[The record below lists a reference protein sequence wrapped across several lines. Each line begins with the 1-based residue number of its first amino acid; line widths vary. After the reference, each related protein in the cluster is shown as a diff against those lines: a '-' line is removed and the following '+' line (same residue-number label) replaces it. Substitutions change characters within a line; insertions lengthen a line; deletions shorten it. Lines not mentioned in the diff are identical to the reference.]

1 MGSYKYTKYANDIP
15 VVEKYNGSTFVS
27 IIDTKI
33 YEEDI
38 RKFNYF
44 VLDPDTDD
52 TINTSYILRVYKNI
66 KNYQVFTCA
75 AGGHGGL
82 IYGSGG
88 NGGQYLYIDN
98 IDDNSG
104 NTTKQ
109 ITRGSYLIKPGR
121 STNIFNTPNFE
132 NSINGSLN
140 KTTGSFY
147 LITYDNNEFRN
158 FKSLQTIDN
167 YKKKDW
173 SSISTTTGDIKLITS
188 TISFDQNKVYE
199 FIFYLNKNTSFKFT
213 NFQNLY
219 YTRIIKV
226 SNKNNINS
234 LFTPDTYNAYTYRA
248 GSYDEIITIIL
259 YKNSNEVLQPA
270 QIPTLSSIID
280 VSYASTNSSN
290 YYIYNFMTNKQGIN
304 AIIDT
309 INGIDNL
316 NNNNKNTSITYNENP
331 DADYTTLETN
341 TNTNSLQ
348 SGPNG
353 NISVISA
360 NPAVNINYMLKNFY
374 MPALFAGTINLSG
387 GSAGTS
393 LDSVRNNCS
402 GLINTKLGG
411 CRSNKILATMTGK
424 RIVKNTN
431 TNEWYSGVKGY
442 FSNYFKLFAKY
453 PYDEN
458 IEMNNT
464 SLANGGFTGYWQF
477 IKDEINYNY
486 GANGINNLSSP
497 NYGVYG
503 CGGQGGSV
511 LFDPNST
518 FTGSRGKNG
527 VFVLSFLNQALA
539 TISND
544 NSIVLKKMFG
554 LFGIKSSPTL
564 SEDKLA
570 YINYLTEDNSDIS
583 GSINFKGM
591 INNLFIHQANIH
603 IDQTYITQLN
613 TYIPKAN
620 FNNLLAVIYIIQ
632 RIYYVISLNLTLINI
647 SKITK
652 LNISFVGTKELE
664 KVEWLNNS
672 EILFIKIC
680 DIIDN
685 DYIKKYI
692 NSSSITTYRDLLI
705 SGSFDNIIILKEN
718 GVISEYG
725 NPSTP
730 INTSYN
736 SDSNSNDY
744 KFIVNTVSYIF
755 NIQAK
760 DFKIHINA
768 IETAFDIL
776 CKNAI
781 IYAIIYHTTT
791 PALVYTE
798 TIIENIY
805 TRLSKFNNELKRTTD
820 RIAEYKNIFQEQ
832 NEFKLYF
839 NNSINDYNN
848 YRDKNTSFH
857 NLLTSKKAYTAT
869 KEKFRN
875 TVNIFTI
882 IIFIIIIILILWLIY
897 VIIFNSNKYDAMPHL
912 IFMFLILIIVV
923 FILNYLNYS
932 YGYKEFFVNPNENAS
947 QLEILDNEKYKV
959 NNITFNNKDYTVTYI
974 TENSTFML
982 NNNIDT
988 SIVLINNGSEANLAS
1003 KEGQGGTINIYDPGF
1018 VASAIKEKEEYK
1030 VEFNPTSTPNQIS
1043 IIKNNLNQQSTGIIT
1058 SNRDSYDP
1066 YKKIKIYYNNN
1077 DSNYSSNYSTL
1088 LDYYNNILNIDN
1100 PYNSNT
1106 LTSSYMYLNYNEA
1119 VLNAYY
1125 DNSITTSYTCNIS
1138 SDNIINSNMS
1148 EIVNVLFNKDNLS
1161 AYYYGSSGCN
1171 LDAYSCNI
1179 NKVNYSDAYGLGGAY
1194 ETVTT
1199 TGISNTGINGACII
1213 INKQVEFLPTHMD
1226 VQTLINMYNNNLNKY
1241 IYDRFN
1247 KIYLIDNNVIYN
1259 NALVSFRKRYDEENV
1274 KNNKYKKYETNLNQ
1288 YSTNILMDVYFR
1300 YEIAK
1305 ILTYI
1310 FLALIICIIIY
1321 RFNNEHF
1328 ILLVGIYILMV
1339 IFIVMYFFYNM
1350 NINTRRDYY
1359 KYYWSKYNNDN

>member
-38 RKFNYF
+38 KKFNYF
-44 VLDPDTDD
+44 VLDPDIDK
-52 TINTSYILRVYKNI
+52 TINTSYILRVYNPI

-75 AGGHGGL
+75 AGGHGGI

-88 NGGQYLYIDN
+88 NGGNYLYIDN
-98 IDDNSG
+98 INADPAD
-104 NTTKQ
+104 TTKQ

-121 STNIFNTPNFE
+121 SVDISNAPELTT
-132 NSINGSLN
+132 INNNLQQR
-140 KTTGSFY
+140 TGTFY
-147 LITYDNNEFRN
+147 LIKYPNTIFHEY
-158 FKSLQTIDN
+158 KSPQKIDL
-167 YKKKDW
+167 YKQRDW
-173 SSISTTTGDIKLITS
+173 SSTAATGIILTLSSITI
-188 TISFDQNKVYE
+188 TPLQKIEANLVYE
-199 FIFYLNKNTSFKFT
+199 FIFYLKKRTSFKFT
-213 NFQNLY
+213 NFINSY
-219 YTRIIKV
+219 YTRVIKV

-234 LFTPDTYNAYTYRA
+234 LFTPDVSNNYTRNA
-248 GSYDEIITIIL
+248 GDNDEIITIIIYQNIYNDISSDKL
-259 YKNSNEVLQPA
+259 
-270 QIPTLSSIID
+270 ITLSSLFDIT
-280 VSYASTNSSN
+280 TNGLN
-290 YYIYNFMTNKQGIN
+290 FYIYDFMNSKNTVNAINDTIN
-304 AIIDT
+304 AINRTSAD
-309 INGIDNL
+309 
-316 NNNNKNTSITYNENP
+316 TSITYNNNP
-331 DADYTTLETN
+331 DADYSTL
-341 TNTNSLQ
+341 NSVGSKVSIQGGL
-348 SGPNG
+348 NG

-387 GSAGTS
+387 GSVGSTFTQS
-393 LDSVRNNCS
+393 PSCND
-402 GLINTKLGG
+402 IIIYLGG
-411 CRSNKILATMTGK
+411 CRTNKQLQKMTGK
-424 RIVKNTN
+424 RIVKNSN

-477 IKDEINYNY
+477 LKDERNYNY
-486 GANGINNLSSP
+486 GANGVNDLSSP

-518 FTGSRGKNG
+518 FTGSKGKNG

-570 YINYLTEDNSDIS
+570 YINDLTEINTNI
-583 GSINFKGM
+583 GSSLNFKGM

-603 IDQTYITQLN
+603 IDPTYIDKLN

-620 FNNLLAVIYIIQ
+620 FNNLLAVINIIQ
-632 RIYYVISLNLTLINI
+632 RIYYVISLNLSSINI
-647 SKITK
+647 SKITR
-652 LNISFVGTKELE
+652 LYIEFVDDKKLE

-672 EILFIKIC
+672 SILTIKVYN
-680 DIIDN
+680 IIDN
-685 DYIKKYI
+685 IDNEYISKYI
-692 NSSSITTYRDLLI
+692 NNNLTTTTYRSLINIGSSIT
-705 SGSFDNIIILKEN
+705 ILKESN
-718 GVISEYG
+718 GVINDITSNTTE
-725 NPSTP
+725 
-730 INTSYN
+730 INNSYN
-736 SDSNSNDY
+736 SDSNSNAY

-781 IYAIIYHTTT
+781 IYAIIYYT
-791 PALVYTE
+791 PQITPDLYTE
-798 TIIENIY
+798 TIIEYIY

-869 KEKFRN
+869 KEKFRD

-959 NNITFNNKDYTVTYI
+959 SNITFNNKDYTVTYI

-1003 KEGQGGTINIYDPGF
+1003 REGQGGTINIYDPGF

-1030 VEFNPTSTPNQIS
+1030 VEFNTTSTPNQIS

-1066 YKKIKIYYNNN
+1066 DKKIKIYYNNN

-1179 NKVNYSDAYGLGGAY
+1179 NKVNYPDAYGLGGAY

-1321 RFNNEHF
+1321 RFNNQHF
-1328 ILLVGIYILMV
+1328 ILLVGIYILIV